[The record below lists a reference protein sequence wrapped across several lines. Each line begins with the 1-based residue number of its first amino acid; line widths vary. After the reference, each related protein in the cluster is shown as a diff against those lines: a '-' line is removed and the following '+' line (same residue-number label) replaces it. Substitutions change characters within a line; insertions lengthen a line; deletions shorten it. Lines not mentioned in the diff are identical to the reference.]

1 MRTMVY
7 VDGFNLYYGLLKDSP
22 YKWLNIQHMCQ
33 LLMPHDDIVG
43 IRYFSAKVFSR
54 ESDPDKHIRQ
64 QVYWRALKTIPDLE
78 IIEGHYSEHTK
89 WMRLAHP
96 KPPQNNFVEVI
107 KTEEKGSDVNLAVH
121 LLSDAYLKKYELG
134 VVVSN
139 DSDLLSAIQIVHND
153 LGLNIGILNPQN
165 NPSSDL
171 RKCSLFIKQ
180 IRTGVLN
187 ASQFPTTMTDS
198 RGAFHKPKEW

>member
-1 MRTMVY
+1 MKTMVY
-7 VDGFNLYYGLLKDSP
+7 VDGFNLYYGVLKNSP
-22 YKWLNIQHMCQ
+22 YKWLDIHQMCC
-33 LLMPHDDIVG
+33 LLLPVDQIVG
-43 IRYFSAKVFSR
+43 VRYFSAKIIPR
-54 ESDPDKHIRQ
+54 ASDPNKQVRQ
-64 QVYWRALKTIPDLE
+64 QVYWRALRTIPNLQ

-96 KPPQNNFVEVI
+96 NFGQGNYAEVI

-121 LLSDAYLKKYELG
+121 LLNDAYQKRYELG

-153 LGLNIGILNPQN
+153 LGLKIGILNPQN

-171 RKCSLFIKQ
+171 RRCSLFIKQ
-180 IRTGVLN
+180 IRTGVLK
-187 ASQFPTTMTDS
+187 ASQFPSTMKDAG
-198 RGAFHKPKEW
+198 GAFNKPQDW